1 MRASFFICI
10 AGIVAYLCVLFF
22 YCMKI
27 SAKKNAMK
35 KEDKKIQKAS
45 ASFVSSLLL
54 CALVEVLPI
63 LIPLKTYV
71 IVIVCLCGIFGSYL
85 VLKERFEK
93 L

>member
-1 MRASFFICI
+1 MRASFFVCI
-10 AGIVAYLCVLFF
+10 AGIIIYLCVLFF

-35 KEDKKIQKAS
+35 KEGKEISKAS

-54 CALVEVLPI
+54 CALVELLPI

>member
-1 MRASFFICI
+1 MRASFFVCI
-10 AGIVAYLCVLFF
+10 AGIIIYLCVLFF

-35 KEDKKIQKAS
+35 KEGKEISKAS

-54 CALVEVLPI
+54 CALVELLPI

-71 IVIVCLCGIFGSYL
+71 SVSVCLCGLFGSYL

>member
-10 AGIVAYLCVLFF
+10 AGIAAYLCVLFF

-45 ASFVSSLLL
+45 ASFVS
-54 CALVEVLPI
+54 
-63 LIPLKTYV
+63 
-71 IVIVCLCGIFGSYL
+71 LCGIFGSYL

>member
-10 AGIVAYLCVLFF
+10 AGIAAYLCVLFLLHENF
-22 YCMKI
+22 
-27 SAKKNAMK
+27 SKKNAMK

>member
-10 AGIVAYLCVLFF
+10 AGISIYLCVLFF

-35 KEDKKIQKAS
+35 KDGKEIQKAS

-54 CALVEVLPI
+54 CALVELLPI

-71 IVIVCLCGIFGSYL
+71 IAIVCLCGILGAYL

>member
-10 AGIVAYLCVLFF
+10 AGIAIYLCVLFF
-22 YCMKI
+22 YCIKI

-35 KEDKKIQKAS
+35 KEDKEIQKAS

-54 CALVEVLPI
+54 CALVELLPI

-71 IVIVCLCGIFGSYL
+71 IAIVCLCGILGAYL

>member
-10 AGIVAYLCVLFF
+10 AGIAIYLCVLFF

-35 KEDKKIQKAS
+35 KEDKEIQKAS

-54 CALVEVLPI
+54 CALIELLPI

-71 IVIVCLCGIFGSYL
+71 IAIVCLCGILGAYL

>member
-10 AGIVAYLCVLFF
+10 AGIAIYLCVLFF

-35 KEDKKIQKAS
+35 KDGKEIQKAS
-45 ASFVSSLLL
+45 TSFVSSLLL
-54 CALVEVLPI
+54 CAIVELLPI

-71 IVIVCLCGIFGSYL
+71 IAIVCLCGILGAYL

>member
-1 MRASFFICI
+1 MSVSFFVCI
-10 AGIVAYLCVLFF
+10 AGIAIYICVVFF

-27 SAKKNAMK
+27 SAKKKAME
-35 KEDKKIQKAS
+35 KEGKKIQKAS

-54 CALVEVLPI
+54 CALVELLPI

-71 IVIVCLCGIFGSYL
+71 IVIVCLCGILGAYL

>member
-1 MRASFFICI
+1 MRASFFVCI
-10 AGIVAYLCVLFF
+10 AGIAVYLCVLFF

-35 KEDKKIQKAS
+35 KEGKEIQKAS

-54 CALVEVLPI
+54 CALVELLPI

-71 IVIVCLCGIFGSYL
+71 IVIVCLCGLLGSYL